1 MKKETFLFYAD
12 WLNVIRDLPS
22 EVQLEVYQA
31 IAEYAIY
38 DNLIELKPLAKVAFG
53 FIKQTIDRDT
63 QKYISISEKRSE
75 AGKRG
80 GRPLKNNKLKESNEK
95 QKKQLL
101 SEKSKKSN
109 CPLNDND
116 NVNDNDISFLEK
128 KKQKSASVD
137 FSEEEK
143 NNQPLSDQKETSPR
157 VAAAPPPFNF
167 RQAMLSAGFA
177 ADLTE
182 EWLKIRKAKK
192 AVNSELAFKIFLE
205 QVQRTGQDKNAIL
218 ALIVQKQWKGFNASW
233 VQSAQQKHNPQEPVI
248 IDQNGNIISGT
259 HTTNTAGTNVV
270 GRQTAANIAANMQGW

>member
-1 MKKETFLFYAD
+1 MERETFVFYKD

-80 GRPLKNNKLKESNEK
+80 GRPLKNNELKESNEK

-116 NVNDNDISFLEK
+116 NDNVNDNISFLEK
-128 KKQKSASVD
+128 KKQKSDVAV
-137 FSEEEK
+137 
-143 NNQPLSDQKETSPR
+143 SDLE
-157 VAAAPPPFNF
+157 N
-167 RQAMLSAGFA
+167 
-177 ADLTE
+177 E
-182 EWLKIRKAKK
+182 
-192 AVNSELAFKIFLE
+192 NSESPIETLQTPKEQSGGGRKRFVIPTPEEVQAYCDERKNGILGQQFCDFYSSKGWKIGKE
-205 QVQRTGQDKNAIL
+205 PMKDWKAAVRTWEMRRKD
-218 ALIVQKQWKGFNASW
+218 
-233 VQSAQQKHNPQEPVI
+233 QSPSIAQPQPQISTPKRIRFDEYGNEVI
-248 IDQNGNIISGT
+248 Y
-259 HTTNTAGTNVV
+259 
-270 GRQTAANIAANMQGW
+270 

>member
-80 GRPLKNNKLKESNEK
+80 GRPLKNNELKESNEK

-116 NVNDNDISFLEK
+116 NDNDNDISFLEK
-128 KKQKSASVD
+128 KKQKSDAAVSD
-137 FSEEEK
+137 LESDLENEK
-143 NNQPLSDQKETSPR
+143 SDTLIETSETPKEQSGSGR
-157 VAAAPPPFNF
+157 KRFVIPTPEEVQAYCDERKNGILGQQFCDFYSAKGWKIGKEPMKDWKAAVRTWEMRRKDSTPSVAQPQPQNSPPK
-167 RQAMLSAGFA
+167 R
-177 ADLTE
+177 
-182 EWLKIRKAKK
+182 IRFD
-192 AVNSELAFKIFLE
+192 EY
-205 QVQRTGQDKNAIL
+205 
-218 ALIVQKQWKGFNASW
+218 
-233 VQSAQQKHNPQEPVI
+233 
-248 IDQNGNIISGT
+248 GNE
-259 HTTNTAGTNVV
+259 VV
-270 GRQTAANIAANMQGW
+270 Y

>member
-80 GRPLKNNKLKESNEK
+80 GRPLKNNELKEINEK

-109 CPLNDND
+109 CLLNDND

-128 KKQKSASVD
+128 KKQKSDVVVSD
-137 FSEEEK
+137 SE
-143 NNQPLSDQKETSPR
+143 N
-157 VAAAPPPFNF
+157 
-167 RQAMLSAGFA
+167 G
-177 ADLTE
+177 
-182 EWLKIRKAKK
+182 
-192 AVNSELAFKIFLE
+192 NSESPIETLQTPKEQSGSGRKKFTIPTPEEVQAYCDERKNGILGQQFCDFYSSKGWKIGKE
-205 QVQRTGQDKNAIL
+205 PMKDWKAAVRTWEMRRKD
-218 ALIVQKQWKGFNASW
+218 
-233 VQSAQQKHNPQEPVI
+233 QSPFITQPQP
-248 IDQNGNIISGT
+248 QNSPPKRIRFDEYGNE
-259 HTTNTAGTNVV
+259 VV
-270 GRQTAANIAANMQGW
+270 Y

>member
-80 GRPLKNNKLKESNEK
+80 GRPLKNNELEEINEK

-116 NVNDNDISFLEK
+116 NVNDNISFLK
-128 KKQKSASVD
+128 KETKSDVVISDLENENSESPLETLQAPKEQSGGGRKKFTIPTPEEVQDYCNERGNGISGQQFCDFYSSKGWKVGSQPMKDWKASVRTW
-137 FSEEEK
+137 EGK
-143 NNQPLSDQKETSPR
+143 RRETTAPTQVSPIATTPKR
-157 VAAAPPPFNF
+157 FYYDEN
-167 RQAMLSAGFA
+167 GI
-177 ADLTE
+177 E
-182 EWLKIRKAKK
+182 
-192 AVNSELAFKIFLE
+192 
-205 QVQRTGQDKNAIL
+205 
-218 ALIVQKQWKGFNASW
+218 
-233 VQSAQQKHNPQEPVI
+233 VI
-248 IDQNGNIISGT
+248 Y
-259 HTTNTAGTNVV
+259 
-270 GRQTAANIAANMQGW
+270 

>member
-80 GRPLKNNKLKESNEK
+80 GRPLKNNELKESNEK

-116 NVNDNDISFLEK
+116 NDNDISFLEK
-128 KKQKSASVD
+128 KKQKSDAAV
-137 FSEEEK
+137 
-143 NNQPLSDQKETSPR
+143 SDLE
-157 VAAAPPPFNF
+157 N
-167 RQAMLSAGFA
+167 
-177 ADLTE
+177 E
-182 EWLKIRKAKK
+182 
-192 AVNSELAFKIFLE
+192 NSESPIKTLQTPKEQSGGGRKRFIIPTPEEVQAYCDERKNGILGQQFCDFYSSKGWKIGKE
-205 QVQRTGQDKNAIL
+205 PMKDWKAAVRTWEMRRKDTTPSITQPQPQI
-218 ALIVQKQWKGFNASW
+218 
-233 VQSAQQKHNPQEPVI
+233 SAPKRIRFDEY
-248 IDQNGNIISGT
+248 GNE
-259 HTTNTAGTNVV
+259 VV
-270 GRQTAANIAANMQGW
+270 Y

>member
-80 GRPLKNNKLKESNEK
+80 GRPLKNNELKESNEK

-128 KKQKSASVD
+128 KKQKSDAAV
-137 FSEEEK
+137 
-143 NNQPLSDQKETSPR
+143 SDLE
-157 VAAAPPPFNF
+157 N
-167 RQAMLSAGFA
+167 
-177 ADLTE
+177 E
-182 EWLKIRKAKK
+182 
-192 AVNSELAFKIFLE
+192 NSESPIETLQTPKE
-205 QVQRTGQDKNAIL
+205 QSGGGRKKFTIPTAEEVQAYCNERN
-218 ALIVQKQWKGFNASW
+218 
-233 VQSAQQKHNPQEPVI
+233 
-248 IDQNGNIISGT
+248 NGISGQQFCDFYSSK
-259 HTTNTAGTNVV
+259 GWRV
-270 GRQTAANIAANMQGW
+270 GSQPMKDWKAAVRTWEIRRKDLSPSVAQPQPQISAPKRIRFDEYGNEVIY

>member
-80 GRPLKNNKLKESNEK
+80 GRPLKNNELKENNEK

-101 SEKSKKSN
+101 SEKNKKSN

-128 KKQKSASVD
+128 KKQKSDVVV
-137 FSEEEK
+137 
-143 NNQPLSDQKETSPR
+143 SDLE
-157 VAAAPPPFNF
+157 N
-167 RQAMLSAGFA
+167 G
-177 ADLTE
+177 
-182 EWLKIRKAKK
+182 
-192 AVNSELAFKIFLE
+192 NSESPIETIQTPKE
-205 QVQRTGQDKNAIL
+205 QSGGGRKRFIIPTPEEVQAYCDERNNGILGQQFCDFYSSKGWRVGSQPMKDWKAAVRTWEVRRKDTTPSITQPQAQI
-218 ALIVQKQWKGFNASW
+218 
-233 VQSAQQKHNPQEPVI
+233 SAPKRIRFDEY
-248 IDQNGNIISGT
+248 GNE
-259 HTTNTAGTNVV
+259 VV
-270 GRQTAANIAANMQGW
+270 Y

>member
-75 AGKRG
+75 AGKKG
-80 GRPLKNNKLKESNEK
+80 GRRLKNNELEESNEK

-128 KKQKSASVD
+128 KKQKSDVAV
-137 FSEEEK
+137 
-143 NNQPLSDQKETSPR
+143 SDLE
-157 VAAAPPPFNF
+157 N
-167 RQAMLSAGFA
+167 
-177 ADLTE
+177 E
-182 EWLKIRKAKK
+182 
-192 AVNSELAFKIFLE
+192 NSESPIETLQTPKEQSGGGRKKFTIPTPEEVQAYCDERKNGILGQQFCDFYSSKGWKIGKE
-205 QVQRTGQDKNAIL
+205 PMKDWKAAVRTWEMRRKDLSPSVAQPQPQI
-218 ALIVQKQWKGFNASW
+218 
-233 VQSAQQKHNPQEPVI
+233 SAPKRIRFDEYGNEVI
-248 IDQNGNIISGT
+248 Y
-259 HTTNTAGTNVV
+259 
-270 GRQTAANIAANMQGW
+270 

>member
-80 GRPLKNNKLKESNEK
+80 GRPLKNNELKEINEK

-116 NVNDNDISFLEK
+116 NDNVNDISFLEK
-128 KKQKSASVD
+128 KKQKSDAAV
-137 FSEEEK
+137 
-143 NNQPLSDQKETSPR
+143 SDLE
-157 VAAAPPPFNF
+157 N
-167 RQAMLSAGFA
+167 
-177 ADLTE
+177 E
-182 EWLKIRKAKK
+182 
-192 AVNSELAFKIFLE
+192 NSESPLE
-205 QVQRTGQDKNAIL
+205 TLQDSKEQSGGGRKKFTIPTPEEVQAYCNERKN
-218 ALIVQKQWKGFNASW
+218 G
-233 VQSAQQKHNPQEPVI
+233 
-248 IDQNGNIISGT
+248 ISGQQFCDFYSSK
-259 HTTNTAGTNVV
+259 GWKI
-270 GRQTAANIAANMQGW
+270 GKEPMKDWKAAVRTWEMRRKDQSTPITQPQAQISVPKRIRFDEYGNEVIY

>member
-80 GRPLKNNKLKESNEK
+80 GRPLKNNELKESNEK

-116 NVNDNDISFLEK
+116 NVNDNDISFLK
-128 KKQKSASVD
+128 KETKSDVVISDLENENSESPIETLQTPKEQSVGGRKKFTIPTPEEVQAYCNERNNGISGQQFCDFYSSKGWKVGSQPMKDWRASVRTW
-137 FSEEEK
+137 EGKRRETTA
-143 NNQPLSDQKETSPR
+143 PTSPT
-157 VAAAPPPFNF
+157 
-167 RQAMLSAGFA
+167 S
-177 ADLTE
+177 
-182 EWLKIRKAKK
+182 
-192 AVNSELAFKIFLE
+192 
-205 QVQRTGQDKNAIL
+205 QVSPIATTPKRFYYDENGM
-218 ALIVQKQWKGFNASW
+218 
-233 VQSAQQKHNPQEPVI
+233 EVI
-248 IDQNGNIISGT
+248 Y
-259 HTTNTAGTNVV
+259 
-270 GRQTAANIAANMQGW
+270 

>member
-75 AGKRG
+75 AGKKG
-80 GRPLKNNKLKESNEK
+80 GRPLKNNELKESNEK

-128 KKQKSASVD
+128 KKQKSDAAV
-137 FSEEEK
+137 
-143 NNQPLSDQKETSPR
+143 SDLE
-157 VAAAPPPFNF
+157 N
-167 RQAMLSAGFA
+167 
-177 ADLTE
+177 E
-182 EWLKIRKAKK
+182 
-192 AVNSELAFKIFLE
+192 NSESPLETLQAPKEQSGGGRKRFVIPTPEEVQAYCDERKNGILGQQFCDFYSSKGWKIGKE
-205 QVQRTGQDKNAIL
+205 PMKDWKAAVRTWEMRRKD
-218 ALIVQKQWKGFNASW
+218 
-233 VQSAQQKHNPQEPVI
+233 QSPSITQPQAQISAPKRIRFDEYGNEVI
-248 IDQNGNIISGT
+248 Y
-259 HTTNTAGTNVV
+259 
-270 GRQTAANIAANMQGW
+270 

>member
-75 AGKRG
+75 AGKKG
-80 GRPLKNNKLKESNEK
+80 GRRLKNNELDESNEK

-128 KKQKSASVD
+128 KKQKSDAAV
-137 FSEEEK
+137 
-143 NNQPLSDQKETSPR
+143 SDLE
-157 VAAAPPPFNF
+157 N
-167 RQAMLSAGFA
+167 
-177 ADLTE
+177 E
-182 EWLKIRKAKK
+182 
-192 AVNSELAFKIFLE
+192 NSESPLE
-205 QVQRTGQDKNAIL
+205 TLQAPKEQSGGGRKRFVIPTPEEVQAYCDERKN
-218 ALIVQKQWKGFNASW
+218 
-233 VQSAQQKHNPQEPVI
+233 
-248 IDQNGNIISGT
+248 DISGQQFCDFYSSKGWKVGSQPMKDWKAAVRT
-259 HTTNTAGTNVV
+259 WEVRRKDTIPSITQPQPQISTPKRIRFDEYGNEVV
-270 GRQTAANIAANMQGW
+270 Y

>member
-80 GRPLKNNKLKESNEK
+80 GRPLKNNQLKESNEK

-109 CPLNDND
+109 CPLNDN
-116 NVNDNDISFLEK
+116 VNDNDISFLEK
-128 KKQKSASVD
+128 KKQKSDVAVSDLENESSESPIETIQTPKEQSGGGRKKFTIPTPEEVQAYCDERKNGILGQQFCD
-137 FSEEEK
+137 FYSSK
-143 NNQPLSDQKETSPR
+143 GWRVGSQPMKDWKAAVRTWEMRRKDQSPSITQPQPQISTPKR
-157 VAAAPPPFNF
+157 
-167 RQAMLSAGFA
+167 
-177 ADLTE
+177 
-182 EWLKIRKAKK
+182 IR
-192 AVNSELAFKIFLE
+192 F
-205 QVQRTGQDKNAIL
+205 D
-218 ALIVQKQWKGFNASW
+218 
-233 VQSAQQKHNPQEPVI
+233 
-248 IDQNGNIISGT
+248 DDGNEISY
-259 HTTNTAGTNVV
+259 
-270 GRQTAANIAANMQGW
+270 

>member
-38 DNLIELKPLAKVAFG
+38 GNLIELKPLAKVAFG
-53 FIKQTIDRDT
+53 FVKQTIDRDT

-80 GRPLKNNKLKESNEK
+80 GRPLKDNELEESNEK

-128 KKQKSASVD
+128 KKQKSDAAV
-137 FSEEEK
+137 
-143 NNQPLSDQKETSPR
+143 SDLVE
-157 VAAAPPPFNF
+157 N
-167 RQAMLSAGFA
+167 
-177 ADLTE
+177 E
-182 EWLKIRKAKK
+182 
-192 AVNSELAFKIFLE
+192 NSESPLE
-205 QVQRTGQDKNAIL
+205 TLQTPKEQSGGGRKKFTIPTPEEVQAYCNERN
-218 ALIVQKQWKGFNASW
+218 
-233 VQSAQQKHNPQEPVI
+233 
-248 IDQNGNIISGT
+248 NGISGQQFCDFYSAKGWKIGKEPMKDWKAAVRT
-259 HTTNTAGTNVV
+259 WEMRRKDQSPSIT
-270 GRQTAANIAANMQGW
+270 QTQPQISTPKRIRFDEYGNEVIY

>member
-80 GRPLKNNKLKESNEK
+80 GRPLKNNELKESNEK

-116 NVNDNDISFLEK
+116 NDNDISFLEK
-128 KKQKSASVD
+128 KKQKSDAAV
-137 FSEEEK
+137 
-143 NNQPLSDQKETSPR
+143 SDLE
-157 VAAAPPPFNF
+157 N
-167 RQAMLSAGFA
+167 
-177 ADLTE
+177 E
-182 EWLKIRKAKK
+182 
-192 AVNSELAFKIFLE
+192 NSESPIETLQTPKE
-205 QVQRTGQDKNAIL
+205 QSGGGRKRFIIPTPEEVQAYCNERKN
-218 ALIVQKQWKGFNASW
+218 
-233 VQSAQQKHNPQEPVI
+233 
-248 IDQNGNIISGT
+248 DISGQQFCDFYSSKGWKIGKEPMKDWKAAVRT
-259 HTTNTAGTNVV
+259 WEMRRKDQSPPITQPQPQISTPKRIRFDEYGNEVV
-270 GRQTAANIAANMQGW
+270 Y

>member
-38 DNLIELKPLAKVAFG
+38 GNLIELKPLAKVAFG
-53 FIKQTIDRDT
+53 FVKQTIDRDT

-75 AGKRG
+75 AGKKG
-80 GRPLKNNKLKESNEK
+80 GRRLKDNELEESNEK

-128 KKQKSASVD
+128 KKQKSDVAV
-137 FSEEEK
+137 
-143 NNQPLSDQKETSPR
+143 SDLE
-157 VAAAPPPFNF
+157 N
-167 RQAMLSAGFA
+167 
-177 ADLTE
+177 E
-182 EWLKIRKAKK
+182 
-192 AVNSELAFKIFLE
+192 NSESPIETLQTPKEQSGGGRKRFIIPTPEEVQAYCDERKNGILGQQFCDFYSSKGWKIGKE
-205 QVQRTGQDKNAIL
+205 PMKDWKAAVRTWEMRRKD
-218 ALIVQKQWKGFNASW
+218 
-233 VQSAQQKHNPQEPVI
+233 QSPSIAQPQPQI
-248 IDQNGNIISGT
+248 STPKRIRFDDDGNEISY
-259 HTTNTAGTNVV
+259 
-270 GRQTAANIAANMQGW
+270 

>member
-38 DNLIELKPLAKVAFG
+38 GNLIELKPLAKVAFG
-53 FIKQTIDRDT
+53 FVKQTIDRDT

-75 AGKRG
+75 AGKKG
-80 GRPLKNNKLKESNEK
+80 GRRLKNNELEESNEK

-128 KKQKSASVD
+128 KKQKSDVAV
-137 FSEEEK
+137 
-143 NNQPLSDQKETSPR
+143 SDLE
-157 VAAAPPPFNF
+157 N
-167 RQAMLSAGFA
+167 
-177 ADLTE
+177 E
-182 EWLKIRKAKK
+182 
-192 AVNSELAFKIFLE
+192 NSESPIETIQTPKE
-205 QVQRTGQDKNAIL
+205 QSGGGRKRFTIPTPEEVQAYCEDRKN
-218 ALIVQKQWKGFNASW
+218 G
-233 VQSAQQKHNPQEPVI
+233 
-248 IDQNGNIISGT
+248 ISGQQFCDFYSSK
-259 HTTNTAGTNVV
+259 GWKI
-270 GRQTAANIAANMQGW
+270 GKEQMKDWKAAVRTWEMRRKDQSPSITQPQPQISTPKRIRFDDDGNEISY

>member
-53 FIKQTIDRDT
+53 FVKQTIDRDT

-80 GRPLKNNKLKESNEK
+80 GRPLKNNELEESNEK

-128 KKQKSASVD
+128 KKQKSDVVISDLENENSESPLETLQAPKEQSGGGRKKFTIPTPEEVQAYCNERNNGISGQQFCDFYSSKGWKVGSQPMKDWKASVRTW
-137 FSEEEK
+137 EGK
-143 NNQPLSDQKETSPR
+143 RRETTAPTSQVSP
-157 VAAAPPPFNF
+157 
-167 RQAMLSAGFA
+167 
-177 ADLTE
+177 
-182 EWLKIRKAKK
+182 
-192 AVNSELAFKIFLE
+192 
-205 QVQRTGQDKNAIL
+205 
-218 ALIVQKQWKGFNASW
+218 IVTTPKRFYYDENGM
-233 VQSAQQKHNPQEPVI
+233 EVI
-248 IDQNGNIISGT
+248 Y
-259 HTTNTAGTNVV
+259 
-270 GRQTAANIAANMQGW
+270 